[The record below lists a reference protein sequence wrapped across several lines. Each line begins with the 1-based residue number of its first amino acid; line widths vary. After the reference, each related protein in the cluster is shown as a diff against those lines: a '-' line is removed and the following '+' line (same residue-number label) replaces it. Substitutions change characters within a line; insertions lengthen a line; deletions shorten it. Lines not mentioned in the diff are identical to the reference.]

1 MLMIQ
6 WALTAGNF
14 ELAEVF
20 LPRGRK
26 LLGFAVGCP
35 HLDVLKMVIEAGI
48 LRFDEAGAAET
59 VELLVPHGRLDLMQR
74 VFQLYSPPRPRR
86 DGDVNWK
93 SYWYPAIKAAC
104 ARGDLVIVR
113 WLIEH
118 HYGREICRGNREDV
132 EHDHFLCIAAEE
144 GHVDVMQYLF
154 DQGADD
160 QYPDSLLRAVRKG
173 QLNAVKWLL
182 EHHLYTELWE
192 GERVIEEAAR
202 NGRLEILKLLHGLD
216 SSLIRPK
223 TCSSNAMDDA
233 AANGQLEVVKWL
245 HANRSEGCT
254 KSAMDVA
261 ASNGHLDVVQW
272 LTFNTRVGCSTL
284 AMDLAARNGHL
295 DVLKWLRKNSSKGCT
310 ANAFENAIEHS
321 HVRVACWLRK
331 HFQFDVPK
339 TMTIHPPNQFDMVLF
354 LFSHFP
360 ETFENGNSARPR
372 LVIVSGPNDEIVP
385 R

>member
-1 MLMIQ
+1 MRGNNFEAAKWIYQYSPHSYSGDDIMLMIQ

-104 ARGDLVIVR
+104 TRGDLVIVR

-216 SSLIRPK
+216 SSVGKKPLARSVETSEWWSRSCYTLDVAASNGHLDIVQWLQLIRPK

-254 KSAMDVA
+254 ERHGRS
-261 ASNGHLDVVQW
+261 
-272 LTFNTRVGCSTL
+272 CI
-284 AMDLAARNGHL
+284 
-295 DVLKWLRKNSSKGCT
+295 KWS
-310 ANAFENAIEHS
+310 
-321 HVRVACWLRK
+321 
-331 HFQFDVPK
+331 P
-339 TMTIHPPNQFDMVLF
+339 
-354 LFSHFP
+354 
-360 ETFENGNSARPR
+360 
-372 LVIVSGPNDEIVP
+372 
-385 R
+385 